1 MMTKGLVWV
10 HQVDLE
16 RKVEREEAETWCRE
30 NGDLPYI
37 ETSAKDATNVEASF
51 MMCLKRWANIEGRQ
65 VRFLL
70 VICSLH
76 KVWLP
81 VWTK

>member
-1 MMTKGLVWV
+1 MCINLCYCV

-16 RKVEREEAETWCRE
+16 RKVDREEAEAWCKE

-65 VRFLL
+65 VRFLH
-70 VICSLH
+70 VSFSYTYH
-76 KVWLP
+76 Y
-81 VWTK
+81 